1 MGTAISYQG
10 FLELSGAPLTDT
22 ADFEFTLWDDPSAGS
37 PIGATASVGP
47 VGVEDGLFILQV
59 PFGPEPFVPNEARW
73 LEIQVR
79 SPSGSGPFTTL
90 SPRQE
95 LTPTPHSLSTRGLS
109 VDADGNVG
117 IGTPSPAA
125 KLDVMGTALVGGFR
139 MPPGAVGGY
148 VLTTDDFGVANWQPP
163 GEFTLPFPVA
173 RYRHFSG
180 ADIAAE
186 METCDQTFYSLRNT
200 LRRVWGSLW
209 HRRQP
214 LIALVA
220 NLSYRGNLR
229 QSRKNCRDFLA
240 ARRHVAGDDR
250 RPGLSSERPRVPYA
264 ACATPLSGMVDE

>member
-1 MGTAISYQG
+1 MDCGYRRGAVGNHGHRERANPVGTAISYQG

-59 PFGPEPFVPNEARW
+59 SFGPEPFVPNEARW

-117 IGTPSPAA
+117 LGTPSPAA

-173 RYRHFSG
+173 RYRHF
-180 ADIAAE
+180 
-186 METCDQTFYSLRNT
+186 
-200 LRRVWGSLW
+200 
-209 HRRQP
+209 QP

-220 NLSYRGNLR
+220 SLSYRGNLR
-229 QSRKNCRDFLA
+229 QSRESCRDFLA
-240 ARRHVAGDDR
+240 IQRRHVTAAHHR
-250 RPGLSSERPRVPYA
+250 AEPRSEPPPIPPAARVTPQSSMAEA
-264 ACATPLSGMVDE
+264 